1 MKLVEGELVDFAER
15 TGEFASEI
23 QEARAHGLGVLRPRR
38 VGQAELDDRDV
49 FVAQRMQRRRVREG
63 LGLERRGRER
73 HRVSV
78 AAACYVLAVAE
89 SNRELH
95 ELRQQIAQID
105 GQLLALLDARAK
117 AARRVGELR
126 KDSPP
131 TLPLADQASL
141 RELANRSSG
150 AMPEASLREIFSTI
164 FSACL
169 ALELHVEVA
178 FAGPE
183 GGPAHAAARARF
195 GQTAAFVTAATTP
208 EALEEV
214 SRRGAEFALVPFE
227 TSLDGPSQG
236 TITALVASE
245 LRIVEMLDVPL
256 DLHLLNRSGHLADVK
271 KIYATALDRAACLR
285 SIEAL
290 PQHPQVVD
298 VQTPLL
304 ACQLAAGDA
313 EGAALAGDG
322 FGPVL
327 GLEVARRSMLDVGG
341 ARARYAVVGRRPS
354 GRTGTEATCL
364 VFSVQE
370 ASGPSGSLLDVL
382 RVLTDRGIRLTKIHS
397 HPVAGEAWSYLF
409 CAEIGG
415 HFTDRPLVVAFEEMK
430 RVTRFFKLL
439 GSYPAR

>member
-1 MKLVEGELVDFAER
+1 
-15 TGEFASEI
+15 
-23 QEARAHGLGVLRPRR
+23 
-38 VGQAELDDRDV
+38 
-49 FVAQRMQRRRVREG
+49 
-63 LGLERRGRER
+63 
-73 HRVSV
+73 
-78 AAACYVLAVAE
+78 VAE

-105 GQLLALLDARAK
+105 GQLLALLDGRAK
-117 AARRVGELR
+117 AARRIGELR

-131 TLPLADQASL
+131 SLPLADQASL

-150 AMPEASLREIFSTI
+150 AMPEPSLREIFSAV

-178 FAGPE
+178 FAGYE

-195 GQTAAFVTAATTP
+195 GQTAALVAAATTA
-208 EALEEV
+208 EALDEV

-227 TSLDGPSQG
+227 TSIDGLSQG

-271 KIYATALDRAACLR
+271 KIYATAADRASCLR
-285 SIEAL
+285 SVEAL
-290 PQHPQVVD
+290 PQHPPVVE

-304 ACQLAAGDA
+304 ACQLAAGDVD
-313 EGAALAGDG
+313 GAALAGDG
-322 FGPVL
+322 FSAML
-327 GLEVARRSMLDVGG
+327 GLEVARRSMLDAGG

-354 GRTGTEATCL
+354 GRTGNEATCL
-364 VFSVQE
+364 VFSAQE
-370 ASGPSGSLLDVL
+370 PSGSLLDVL

-439 GSYPAR
+439 GSYPTR